1 MSKVTTEST
10 DSNNTNKKR
19 LSQSD
24 LPGVSVNEALRI
36 ALAIRDNYAMS
47 PATPLDI
54 GKAIGIAPT
63 TGKFRTLT
71 GASIAYGL
79 TTGGYNATE
88 IALTDLGRRIV
99 MPQEEG
105 DDSKAR
111 LEAFERPRII
121 KEFIAKYN
129 GNKLP
134 PKDIA
139 RNVLFGMGVPHDTTE
154 RAYSLLE
161 AGMKQFGYLSE
172 INGSGFIQR
181 PKGSAP
187 SPSVTSAAEDDL
199 VANDEKETP
208 QTVTLPPETPP
219 AIPTPLK
226 PSAIFLGH
234 GKNKKP
240 LEQLIKLLDELG
252 VPHKEATAEA
262 NAGRPIPV
270 KVADT
275 MKECGAAILIFTA
288 DEEFK
293 NSEGDTIWRPSE
305 NVVHELGAA
314 SVLYDNRIIVFK
326 EESINLASNF
336 SSIGYISFETD
347 RLQDKTMELFREL
360 VKFKLISLKVGE

>member
-1 MSKVTTEST
+1 MVKDTKSEADSSKS
-10 DSNNTNKKR
+10 NKKR
-19 LSQSD
+19 LIQSD
-24 LPGVSVNEALRI
+24 LPGVSLAEAMRI

-47 PATPLDI
+47 SATPLDI

-79 TTGGYNATE
+79 TTGGYNAAE

-105 DDSKAR
+105 DDSNAK

-121 KEFIAKYN
+121 KQFVEKYN
-129 GNKLP
+129 GNKMP

-139 RNVLFGMGVPHDTTE
+139 KNVLFGMGVPHDTTD

-161 AGMKQFGYLSE
+161 SGMKQLGYLSE
-172 INGSGFIQR
+172 INGSGFVQR
-181 PKGSAP
+181 PKGSAIP
-187 SPSVTSAAEDDL
+187 SPQSPEESNSMSNE
-199 VANDEKETP
+199 EE
-208 QTVTLPPETPP
+208 TLPASDQPPAMPVTPP
-219 AIPTPLK
+219 TPK
-226 PSAIFLGH
+226 NPSAIFLGH
-234 GKNKKP
+234 GKNRKP
-240 LEQLIKLLDELG
+240 LDQLIKLLDELG
-252 VPHKEATAEA
+252 VPHKEAIAEA

-275 MKECGAAILIFTA
+275 MKECGAAILIFTS

-293 NSEGDTIWRPSE
+293 DAEGNTVWRPSE

-314 SVLYDNRIIVFK
+314 SVLYDNKIIVFK
-326 EESINLASNF
+326 EESIDLASNF
-336 SSIGYISFETD
+336 SGIGYISFEND
-347 RLQDKTMELFREL
+347 RLKDKTMELFREL
-360 VKFKLISLKVGE
+360 VKFKLISVKVGE